1 MTQTLAIAESV
12 TSLAQV
18 ESMFNLKPAPD
29 DRFFS
34 EWSERLPLLSDSD
47 RIRLDLTKQR
57 YLYHRK
63 YGHLAESTV
72 NFVVISPL
80 LELAG
85 FYDPPFLL
93 RSEVPVE
100 LTIEEAGE
108 TLKGRIDNLVIL
120 DRLWVL
126 LSESKQT
133 SFNVDVAIP
142 QALTYM
148 MSNPHPDRPGF
159 GLVSNGGYFIFLKV
173 DIATGTYALSED
185 FSLYRKQNELFG
197 VLAALQKLGQLI
209 LL

>member
-1 MTQTLAIAESV
+1 MAQTLAIAKSI

-18 ESMFNLKPAPD
+18 ESLFNLRPATD

-34 EWSERLPLLSDSD
+34 EWSENLPSLSDGD

-100 LTIEEAGE
+100 LIIEEEDE

-120 DRLWVL
+120 DQLWVL

-133 SFNVDVAIP
+133 SFNVDVALP

-148 MSNPHPDRPGF
+148 MSNPRPERPAF
-159 GLVSNGGYFIFLKV
+159 GLVSNGGYFIFLKLDLTSGV
-173 DIATGTYALSED
+173 YALSED
-185 FSLYRKQNELFG
+185 FSLYRRQNELFG
-197 VLAALQKLGQLI
+197 VLGALKQFGRLMLP
-209 LL
+209 